1 MPQIYTATI
10 NPAAKR
16 LLEQSDAHR
25 ATVASRFSN
34 LRQFPPSRN
43 AGRYDGLWIQ
53 GFPMH
58 KLTTSIALT
67 AFVLV
72 AVSLVAAQ
80 TDTSSPPDLQ
90 LDELYSQ
97 RDDALQEL
105 VRIEKAK
112 YEQGIGSHLAVNSA
126 ERMLLEAKLESVRV
140 QQERIAILKSLL
152 QLAERREQMTAND
165 VKTAIA
171 DPPKLIE
178 AKVDRLNAQ
187 IALQREERK

>member
-1 MPQIYTATI
+1 
-10 NPAAKR
+10 
-16 LLEQSDAHR
+16 
-25 ATVASRFSN
+25 
-34 LRQFPPSRN
+34 
-43 AGRYDGLWIQ
+43 
-53 GFPMH
+53 MH

-152 QLAERREQMTAND
+152 QLAERREQITAND